1 MLSWKIHS
9 FRKKL
14 ITGYHFL
21 QNFAPLERAKQMSSF
36 DHVHS
41 SLDIL
46 SSLWRYLPSTEASV
60 LSLFFHLSRTLLF
73 VTLPSEFG
81 GDFRVILDTFLVL
94 FQPHAKAL
102 DKSLS
107 LIAS

>member
-1 MLSWKIHS
+1 M
-9 FRKKL
+9 
-14 ITGYHFL
+14 
-21 QNFAPLERAKQMSSF
+21 PSF

-41 SLDIL
+41 SPDIL
-46 SSLWRYLPSTEASV
+46 SSLWRYFPSSEASV
-60 LSLFFHLSRTLLF
+60 LSLFFHLSRTLQF

-102 DKSLS
+102 DKSLP
-107 LIAS
+107 LTAS

>member
-1 MLSWKIHS
+1 
-9 FRKKL
+9 
-14 ITGYHFL
+14 
-21 QNFAPLERAKQMSSF
+21 MSSF
-36 DHVHS
+36 DHVYS

-46 SSLWRYLPSTEASV
+46 SSLWRYFSSTEASI
-60 LSLFFHLSRTLLF
+60 LSLFFHLSRALHF
-73 VTLPSEFG
+73 VTLSSEFG

-107 LIAS
+107 LTAS